1 MDEERSARFLLVVLI
16 ILVVGSLFILRP
28 FLTGAVFALVVG
40 YLLQRP
46 YAWLAKR
53 LHSRVASASLLVL
66 LTVLVVVAPL
76 VGVAY
81 AIADDAVDAV
91 RAIERSGGLETG
103 LVAALTGFGVPE
115 ATAQEI
121 YRDAV
126 GNLGNIAQA
135 SVLPTLTK
143 LGSAAANIG
152 VFVFLLFFLLL
163 EGQALSEYVGRAM
176 PLPPARRTH
185 LMEQVGGRVRAL
197 FLGTFLVALVQGSL
211 ATLGWW
217 IFGFPAPIFW
227 GFVMTVLAVI
237 PAIGPVIVM
246 VPAGIIAIAQGDLW
260 QGGGLIA
267 YALIVVTF
275 SDNLVRPFIVGRSS
289 GVHPALVLLGTLG
302 GLLVFGTTGFILGP
316 LVLSMVE
323 PVLTEWESMRPGP
336 G

>member
-1 MDEERSARFLLVVLI
+1 RHAEAGERRDEAGLEPAAALD
-16 ILVVGSLFILRP
+16 
-28 FLTGAVFALVVG
+28 GA
-40 YLLQRP
+40 Y
-46 YAWLAKR
+46 
-53 LHSRVASASLLVL
+53 RVHRV
-66 LTVLVVVAPL
+66 